1 MKLVSF
7 SVTNYRS
14 ITKAHKIAIGQY
26 TVLLGK
32 NNEGKSNISNAL
44 NCAMNILRAHS
55 KTVRARMSREY
66 DWTRDFPIQLQS
78 RKNNLQSRFRLEFF
92 LNENELTEFYQK
104 VGSRLNGTVTIEITI
119 GPNNLP
125 EIKVPKRGKNAS
137 TLTRKSDIVAK
148 FISERISV
156 NYIPAIRT
164 ETSAMHEIREAVVER
179 LEVLEKNTDYL
190 KAMDTINR
198 LQQNVMNE
206 IAANIKQP
214 LQEFM
219 PKIKEVKLQITDERR
234 RNYFRSGIDIIIDD
248 GNPTNIEL
256 KGDGIKS
263 LTAIALLKEH
273 ALKSDT
279 PVIIIEEPESHL
291 HPEAIN
297 QLNAIIESLSEN
309 NQVIVTTHNPLFVVR
324 DNISSNIII
333 DNGTAKPAKN
343 LREVR
348 EVLGIK
354 VSDNLVNS
362 KYILVVEGDDDK
374 EALKYILPKM
384 SEKIGKAIKQNLL
397 TIHELGGA
405 SSLSYSLSLLKNML
419 CSYVVLLDDDDAG
432 RKAFNKADKDNLIKA
447 KDVTF
452 TTCIGMTE
460 AEFEDCLKPTVYQQR
475 IKEEFG
481 CDLSLIP
488 DFKKSGKWSD
498 RVKSSFKKIGKP
510 WSDTIE
516 THVKALVVEEIKK
529 QKEIDD
535 ILIPQKKDFLDGLIS
550 SIENMIT
557 EF

>member
-32 NNEGKSNISNAL
+32 NNEGKSNILNAL

-55 KTVRARMSREY
+55 KTNTYILRGY
-66 DWTRDFPIQLQS
+66 DWRRDFPMQLQS
-78 RKNNLQSRFRLEFF
+78 RKNNFQSRFRLEFF
-92 LNENELTEFYQK
+92 LNEDELTEFYQK
-104 VGSRLNGTVTIEITI
+104 IGSRLNGTVTIEITI

-125 EIKVPKRGKNAS
+125 EIKVPKRGKNAL
-137 TLTRKSDIVAK
+137 TLTRKSDMVAK

-164 ETSAMHEIREAVVER
+164 ETSAMSEIKETVAEQ
-179 LEVLEKNTDYL
+179 LEVLENNNDYL
-190 KAMDTINR
+190 KAMDTINK
-198 LQQNVMNE
+198 LQQNVMDE
-206 IAANIKQP
+206 IAASIRQP

-234 RNYFRSGIDIIIDD
+234 RNYFRRGIEIIIDD
-248 GNPTNIEL
+248 GNPTKIEL

-279 PVIIIEEPESHL
+279 PVIIIEEPEAHL

-324 DNISSNIII
+324 DSISSNIII

-354 VSDNLVNS
+354 ISDNLVNS
-362 KYILVVEGDDDK
+362 KYILVVEGSDDK

-405 SSLSYSLSLLKNML
+405 SSLSYSLNILKNML

-432 RKAFNKADKDNLIKA
+432 KKAFEKANKDNLIKT
-447 KDVTF
+447 KNVTF
-452 TTCIGMTE
+452 TTCIGMSE
-460 AEFEDCLKPTVYQQR
+460 AEFEDCLKPTIYQQR
-475 IKEEFG
+475 IKKEFG

-488 DFKKSGKWSD
+488 DFKKNGKWSE
-498 RVKSSFKKIGKP
+498 RVKASFKKTGKP
-510 WSDTIE
+510 WNDSVE
-516 THVKALVVEEIKK
+516 KKVKAFVVEEIKK

-535 ILIPQKKDFLDGLIS
+535 ILISQKQDFLNGLID

>member
-14 ITKAHKIAIGQY
+14 ITRAHKIALNQY

-55 KTVRARMSREY
+55 RTRKAYLPRVY

-78 RKNNLQSRFRLEFF
+78 RKTNLQSRFRLEFF
-92 LNENELTEFYQK
+92 LNEDELVEFHQRI
-104 VGSRLNGTVTIEITI
+104 GSRLNGTITIEIII

-125 EIKVPKRGKNAS
+125 EIKVPKQGKNAS
-137 TLTRKSDIVAK
+137 TLTLKSDIVAK
-148 FISERISV
+148 FISEKISV

-164 ETSAMHEIREAVVER
+164 ETSAMHEIRETVVEQ
-179 LEVLEKNTDYL
+179 LEVLEKNESYID
-190 KAMDTINR
+190 AMNTISR
-198 LQQNVMNE
+198 LQQNIMDE
-206 IAANIKQP
+206 ISNSIKQP

-219 PKIKEVKLQITDERR
+219 PKIKEVKLQIADERR
-234 RNYFRSGIDIIIDD
+234 RSYFRSGIDIIIDD

-297 QLNAIIESLSEN
+297 QLNTIIESLSEN

-333 DNGTAKPAKN
+333 DNGTAKPAKS

-348 EVLGIK
+348 EILGIK
-354 VSDNLVNS
+354 ISDNLINS
-362 KYILVVEGDDDK
+362 KYILVVEGNYDK
-374 EALKYILPKM
+374 EILRYVLPM
-384 SEKIGKAIKQNLL
+384 LSEKIEKSIKQNLL
-397 TIHELGGA
+397 TIYELSGA
-405 SSLSYSLSLLKNML
+405 SSLSYILALLKNML
-419 CSYVVLLDDDDAG
+419 CTYTVLLDDDEEG
-432 RKAFNKADKDNLIKA
+432 KKAFDKASKDNLIKA
-447 KDVTF
+447 KDVIF
-452 TTCIGMTE
+452 TTCIGMAE
-460 AEFEDCLKPTVYQQR
+460 AEFEDCIKPTVYQQR
-475 IKEEFG
+475 IKEEYG
-481 CDLSLIP
+481 VDLSIIS
-488 DFKKSGKWSD
+488 DFKKNGKWSN

-510 WSDTIE
+510 WNDIIE
-516 THVKALVVEEIKK
+516 NQVKALVVEEIKNHK
-529 QKEIDD
+529 KVEEI
-535 ILIPQKKDFLDGLIS
+535 IIPQKKGFLDGLVS

-557 EF
+557 EI